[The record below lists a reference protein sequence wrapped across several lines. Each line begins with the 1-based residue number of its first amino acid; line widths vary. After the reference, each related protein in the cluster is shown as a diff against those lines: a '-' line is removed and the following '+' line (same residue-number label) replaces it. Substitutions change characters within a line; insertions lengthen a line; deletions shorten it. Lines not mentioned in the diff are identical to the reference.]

1 MTTVGFCPSVR
12 EAWEGATELCFR
24 LFPCLSD
31 PARRSAWGLKAA
43 LLFMHLV
50 IVGVLFLFDRDL
62 IQKTQKEPW
71 YTSIYL
77 VLFAATLF
85 QYFFTSSSSPG
96 YVVDA
101 MKAWN
106 EAHATFTQT
115 PRTSKQT
122 AASKDGS
129 LVCPMVVPQLE
140 RSISGMNSSPWVK
153 QVMNLYPL
161 GLSRRNWTCSYCNVI
176 QPPRTKHCHDCDKCV
191 LQFDHHCVWL
201 GTCIGQGN
209 HRRFWWYI
217 FEENILSIWTSIL
230 YISFLKANTTRQW
243 WMDAVAIM
251 LLAILLIALIFLLLL
266 LLFHSTKHWICEH
279 LQEKSWNITSRMCFS

>member
-12 EAWEGATELCFR
+12 EAWKRATELCF
-24 LFPCLSD
+24 P
-31 PARRSAWGLKAA
+31 RRSAWGLKAA
-43 LLFMHLV
+43 LLLMHLV
-50 IVGVLFLFDRDL
+50 IVGVLFLFDTYL
-62 IQKTQKEPW
+62 IQKTREEPW

-122 AASKDGS
+122 ASSKDGS

-161 GLSRRNWTCSYCNVI
+161 GLSRSLHGQSIAMTVTNVFFSLI
-176 QPPRTKHCHDCDKCV
+176 IIVFGLERVSVKETIAD
-191 LQFDHHCVWL
+191 FG
-201 GTCIGQGN
+201 GT
-209 HRRFWWYI
+209 
-217 FEENILSIWTSIL
+217 
-230 YISFLKANTTRQW
+230 FLKKAY
-243 WMDAVAIM
+243 
-251 LLAILLIALIFLLLL
+251 
-266 LLFHSTKHWICEH
+266 
-279 LQEKSWNITSRMCFS
+279 